1 MLSAVLKYYIQGYS
15 AAVLDIPL
23 LFESRLDIFCG
34 VVVVVGVRDPDAQLR
49 RLMAR
54 DSHLNEEDA
63 RHRVGSQGNVEGK
76 VERCKVRGKGWGWMV
91 WNDGEKEEL
100 KGELRKVME
109 EVERGS
115 PRWWSWVLLGFPPLA
130 VVRGAWCVF
139 WGWWARRRWE
149 TGERHGVRMGGERA
163 KL

>member
-1 MLSAVLKYYIQGYS
+1 M
-15 AAVLDIPL
+15 VLDIPL
-23 LFESRLDIFCG
+23 LFESKLDVFCG
-34 VVVVVGVRDPDAQLR
+34 VVIVVGVRDSEVQLR

-54 DSHLNEEDA
+54 DSHLSEEDA

-76 VERCKVRGKGWGWMV
+76 VGRCAARGKGWGWVV

-100 KGELRKVME
+100 KGGLREAMR

-115 PRWWSWVLLGFPPLA
+115 PRWRGWLLLGFPPLA
-130 VVRGAWCVF
+130 VVTGAWSVL
-139 WGWWARRRWE
+139 WGWLARRRWE
-149 TGERHGVRMGGERA
+149 TGGVGKEKMEGVRKGGERA